1 MTIRAVIT
9 GVGGY
14 LPARIMSNAELETKV
29 ETSDAWIRERTGIT
43 QRHIAAEGETTADL
57 AAHAATKA
65 LADAGITAND
75 IDLLIVATTTP
86 DLTMPSTATL
96 VQQRIGMHQGCAFD
110 IAAVCSGFVY
120 GLGVVKAM
128 IENGQA
134 KRALLIGAET
144 MSRVIDWNDR
154 NTCVLFG
161 DGAGAVVIEAQT
173 GTDRGIIAVNLKSDG
188 RLSDILATYGGV
200 SKTQTTSH
208 LFMMGQDV
216 FRHGVEKM
224 TEIAEETLSQNSMT
238 TASLDWLV
246 PHQANARMLHAIA
259 KRLKVEPEKLV
270 VTVDRHANT
279 SAASIPL
286 ALDHA
291 KRAGTLRANHT
302 LGLVALG
309 AGLTWGC
316 CIIKW

>member
-14 LPARIMSNAELETKV
+14 LPERIMPNCELEALV
-29 ETSDAWIRERTGIT
+29 ETTDAWIRERTGIT

-57 AAHAATKA
+57 AAKAAIKA
-65 LADAGITAND
+65 LADAGITADD

-96 VQQRIGMHQGCAFD
+96 VQQRIGMNHGFAFD
-110 IAAVCSGFVY
+110 VSAVCSGFVY

-134 KRALLIGAET
+134 TRALLIGAET
-144 MSRVIDWNDR
+144 MSRIIDWNDR
-154 NTCVLFG
+154 NSCVLFG

-173 GTDRGIIAVNLKSDG
+173 NTDRGIVAVNLKSDG

-200 SKTQTTSH
+200 SKTQTSSH

-224 TEIAEETLSQNSMT
+224 SDIVEETLAKNGMT
-238 TASLDWLV
+238 TNDLDWLV

-259 KRLKVEPEKLV
+259 KRLKVPPEKLV
-270 VTVDRHANT
+270 VTVDLHANT

-286 ALDHA
+286 ALEHA
-291 KRAGTLRANHT
+291 KHTGTLRANDS

>member
-9 GVGGY
+9 GVGSY
-14 LPARIMSNAELETKV
+14 LPARIMTNAELEGLV

-57 AAHAATKA
+57 AAHAAMNA
-65 LADAGITAND
+65 LKDAGVSPDD

-86 DLTMPSTATL
+86 DLTMPSTAVL

-110 IAAVCSGFVY
+110 VAAVCSGFVY

-128 IENGQA
+128 IESGQA

-144 MSRVIDWNDR
+144 MSRVVDWKDR

-161 DGAGAVVIEAQT
+161 DGAGAVVIEAQEN
-173 GTDRGIIAVNLKSDG
+173 TDRGIIAVNLKSDG

-224 TEIAEETLSQNSMT
+224 SEIAEETLRQHGMT
-238 TASLDWLV
+238 TDSLDWLV
-246 PHQANARMLHAIA
+246 PHQANARMLQSIA
-259 KRLKVEPEKLV
+259 KRLKVSPEKVV

-286 ALDHA
+286 ALDDA
-291 KRAGTLRANHT
+291 KRAGTLRANDS